1 MVFNRLFL
9 VSAFVGICC
18 LPLPSGRAAEHAVYV
33 KNFVVIEAED
43 PAFCTSEGRAE
54 THIYPRTV
62 GRKMVM
68 LHPGS
73 RLTTTTEMKNISL
86 ILPPVFS
93 SPGPRYGNFL
103 SCRLRVRVD
112 DSPWQVLSLATARRE
127 TIVAENLP
135 SGKHTVTVEP
145 VDGTAVVDAFRF
157 SDTPL
162 AGFAGTLVP
171 VDYSE
176 LFTDARIDIFRNEL
190 LIRTEY
196 VGCPR
201 SGSFEIFGLP
211 AGVYRLNVRAAGWV
225 DVTLSDLKIDGPGH
239 RPDLGVITLSR
250 DPRCGGEEGQDR
262 PGPHF
267 GHSISVSP
275 GMSFKTL
282 VNLPAAE
289 IKRAQLRSRF
299 KSVDLGVSNVRKFP
313 LGVWNDVGEATF
325 QLPKDIPCDMYDLVL
340 SFDTKQGEVQRVSG
354 QAVCVRKSLPDEFHI
369 AGCGHMNT
377 WGQQT
382 AEYLARVAETAQ
394 LAGARTLL
402 VANEVNAAYI
412 SGALCDLRIPYV
424 VSPGNHTFGRW
435 DDFYGPASR
444 SHDDGPM
451 RIVDFGRRPYEPWNQ
466 VEALFRSRPEATN
479 RIVVCYE
486 GLAPISLIQDQEI
499 DLLFDGH
506 SDNSHAARD
515 AFPARAFHM
524 RAPTQETLRWIPM
537 THHGLAPQVK
547 SNAEVPVLKIPR
559 TGPAPLRAVF
569 EFAEDGTADRQV
581 VTVTNEYPHEFP
593 QASVR
598 LVLRRGNYEIT
609 GGKISQ
615 KFDSDDGRCSII
627 DVISRVPAQATT
639 RLQAVRNGASRVSD

>member
-1 MVFNRLFL
+1 MVFNRSLL
-9 VSAFVGICC
+9 NCAIVGTCC
-18 LPLPSGRAAEHAVYV
+18 LPLPSGHAAEPAADA
-33 KNFVVIEAED
+33 KSFVLIEAED
-43 PAFCTSEGRAE
+43 PAFCKSEGRAE

-86 ILPPVFS
+86 ILPPVFAA
-93 SPGPRYGNFL
+93 PGPRYGNFL

-112 DSPWQVLSLATARRE
+112 DSPWRILSLATARRE

-135 SGKHTVTVEP
+135 PGKHTVTVEP
-145 VDGTAVVDAFRF
+145 VDGIAVVDAFRF
-157 SDTPL
+157 SDTPM
-162 AGFAGTLVP
+162 AGFTGTLVP

-176 LFTDARIDIFRNEL
+176 LFTDARVDIFRNEL

-201 SGSFEIFGLP
+201 SGEFEIFGLS
-211 AGVYRLNVRAAGWV
+211 AGVYRLNIRAAGWT
-225 DVTLSDLKIDGPGH
+225 DATLYGLKIEGTGH
-239 RPDLGVITLSR
+239 RPDLGVITLTR

-267 GHSISVSP
+267 GHSIAASP

-282 VNLPAAE
+282 VNLPAAA

-299 KSVDLGVSNVRKFP
+299 KSVDLDVSDVRKFP

-354 QAVCVRKSLPDEFHI
+354 QAACVRSSLPAEFHV

-402 VANEVNAAYI
+402 IANEVNAAYI
-412 SGALCDLRIPYV
+412 SGALRDLRIPYV

-444 SHDDGPM
+444 SHDDGPL

-466 VEALFRSRPEATN
+466 VESLFRGRPEATN

-486 GLAPISLIQDQEI
+486 GLAPISLIQEQEI

-506 SDNSHAARD
+506 SDNLHAARD
-515 AFPARAFHM
+515 AFPPRAFHM

-547 SNAEVPVLKIPR
+547 SNADVPVLTIPR
-559 TGPAPLRAVF
+559 TGPAPLRTAF
-569 EFAEDGTADRQV
+569 KFADDGTADRQI
-581 VTVTNEYPHEFP
+581 VTITNEYPLEFP

-598 LVLRRGNYEIT
+598 LLLRRGTYEII
-609 GGKISQ
+609 GGTISQ
-615 KFDSDDGRCSII
+615 KFDSDDGRYSII
-627 DVISRVPAQATT
+627 DVIARVPAQATT
-639 RLQAVRNGASRVSD
+639 RLQAVRKADSRVSP